1 MYIALVRII
10 YHIVRHDVLLQVGLA
25 QSIGLVVLLGEMDR
39 IMFEMLA
46 LVHCISLRHDVL
58 LQLK

>member
-10 YHIVRHDVLLQVGLA
+10 YHIVRYDVLLEVGLA
-25 QSIGLVVLLGEMDR
+25 QSVGLMVMLGEVNR
-39 IMFEMLA
+39 IVFEMLA
-46 LVHCISLRHDVL
+46 LVDCISLRHNVL